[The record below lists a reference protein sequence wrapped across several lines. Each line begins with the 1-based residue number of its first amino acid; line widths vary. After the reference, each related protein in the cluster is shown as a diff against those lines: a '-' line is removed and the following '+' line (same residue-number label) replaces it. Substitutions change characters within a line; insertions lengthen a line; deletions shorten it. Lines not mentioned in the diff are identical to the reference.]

1 MQKQLYNE
9 YIQNSF
15 YLVKK
20 FPMCR
25 ILIFADINP
34 MEHKLSC
41 CSIFGLGKNFFL
53 NLF

>member
-9 YIQNSF
+9 YIENSF

-25 ILIFADINP
+25 ILILAEETRTKKIVFYDPI
-34 MEHKLSC
+34 K
-41 CSIFGLGKNFFL
+41 I
-53 NLF
+53 